1 MVRAVSVLLLV
12 LNACQG
18 EPAPRTTG
26 QAPRGEIHLG
36 LGATARLPGTI
47 WYVEDGTLASLTDGK
62 RTVVATNIHRAPRR
76 LPDGRL
82 VAIESRAGP
91 DFRINQQL
99 VLLGD
104 GRGLIDLAP
113 PARSLDTPAIDPA
126 GTWLVY
132 SSEERELVRIDL
144 ATREIAKLRPG
155 TRPIALGSRAIV
167 FGSTHDGNP
176 ELYRSDPLGG
186 EVVRLTDHPADD
198 RDAAASPDGATIAFV
213 STRDGSPRIFLTS
226 ATGETPRRLTSRGD
240 LMIHESRPV
249 WSPDGNL
256 IAYVSERGPRRHVW
270 LRDIASG
277 NETDM
282 TPEAMRDDDP
292 CFSPDGRWLLVS
304 RTRGHDVD
312 LWALPTAV
320 GEAVR
325 VTTTRTVDRQPYW
338 Q

>member
-1 MVRAVSVLLLV
+1 MIRLVPLLV
-12 LNACQG
+12 LAACQG
-18 EPAPRTTG
+18 DPAPRTTG

-36 LGATARLPGTI
+36 LGARARLPGTI
-47 WYVEDGTLASLTDGK
+47 WYVADGMLASLIDDK
-62 RTVVATNIHRAPRR
+62 RTVVARDVHRAPRR
-76 LPDGRL
+76 LRDGRL
-82 VAIESRAGP
+82 VAIETRAGK
-91 DFRINQQL
+91 QQL
-99 VLLGD
+99 VLVGAALSV
-104 GRGLIDLAP
+104 IDLAP
-113 PARSLDTPAIDPA
+113 PATRLDDPAIDPA
-126 GTWLVY
+126 GAWLVY
-132 SSEERELVRIDL
+132 STDKGELVRVDL
-144 ATREIAKLRPG
+144 TTREIAPLRAG
-155 TRPIALGSRAIV
+155 TQPTALGSTAIV
-167 FGSTHDGNP
+167 YSSTHDGNQ

-198 RDAAASPDGATIAFV
+198 RGAVASPDGTTIAFA
-213 STRDGSPRIFLTS
+213 SNRDGSPRIYLLA
-226 ATGETPRRLTSRGD
+226 ATGGMPRRLTGRAD

-256 IAYVSERGPRRHVW
+256 IAYVTERGPRRHVW
-270 LRDIASG
+270 LRDTASG

-282 TPEAMRDDDP
+282 TPEGMRDDDP

-325 VTTTRTVDRQPYW
+325 VTTARTIDRQPYW